1 MSVLFRR
8 KLPIPKEIKEQY
20 PLKEKYHR
28 CKAERERQMKAILS
42 GKDDRLLMI
51 IGPCSADREDAV
63 VDYVFRLS
71 KLQAKVKDRLLLIPR
86 VYTNKPRTLGTG
98 YKGML
103 HRPNVLGED
112 DMLEGLIRVRQMHI
126 KVIEETGL
134 TSADEILYPDYYRY
148 FSDLLSYAAVGA
160 RSTCT
165 MSVDPK
171 QLPKRLIICVH
182 LSL

>member
-28 CKAERERQMKAILS
+28 CKAERERQMRAILS

-71 KLQAKVKDRLLLIPR
+71 KLQAK
-86 VYTNKPRTLGTG
+86 
-98 YKGML
+98 
-103 HRPNVLGED
+103 
-112 DMLEGLIRVRQMHI
+112 
-126 KVIEETGL
+126 
-134 TSADEILYPDYYRY
+134 
-148 FSDLLSYAAVGA
+148 
-160 RSTCT
+160 
-165 MSVDPK
+165 
-171 QLPKRLIICVH
+171 
-182 LSL
+182 

>member
-1 MSVLFRR
+1 MF
-8 KLPIPKEIKEQY
+8 P
-20 PLKEKYHR
+20 
-28 CKAERERQMKAILS
+28 
-42 GKDDRLLMI
+42 
-51 IGPCSADREDAV
+51 
-63 VDYVFRLS
+63 RLS

-126 KVIEETGL
+126 RVIEETGL

-160 RSTCT
+160 RSTENQQHRFISSGLDIPVGMKNPTGEVSKSCSIPLQPLRSSMCSCIEDT
-165 MSVDPK
+165 KWNQRAILFPRYTQRCSGHHRGYST
-171 QLPKRLIICVH
+171 QLPL
-182 LSL
+182 